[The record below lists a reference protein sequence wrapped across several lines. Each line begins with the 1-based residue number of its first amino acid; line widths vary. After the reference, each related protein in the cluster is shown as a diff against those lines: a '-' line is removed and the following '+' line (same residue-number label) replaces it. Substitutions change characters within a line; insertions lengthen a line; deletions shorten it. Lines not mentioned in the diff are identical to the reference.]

1 MSNEESA
8 TKTTI
13 GPTIVIRGKLKSDED
28 LVVKGRIDAEITS
41 SRALYIENSGIVKA
55 NVDVRSLR
63 VNGILIG
70 NITASEKAEIA
81 SDGRVVGD
89 IKAPKLIIAD
99 GAAFRGRVEM
109 STFDER
115 PGGSRAPA
123 GTGGSRAPAVTSG
136 SRAPAVTGDSRA
148 PAGTD
153 DSAASTAARKPAPVT
168 ADGDSQP
175 RRTGKTPG
183 SDGDGKRVAAE
194 ASATPPDAGPKPG
207 ELAD

>member
-115 PGGSRAPA
+115 Q
-123 GTGGSRAPAVTSG
+123 
-136 SRAPAVTGDSRA
+136 GDSRA
-148 PAGTD
+148 PAGTGDTRAPASTD
-153 DSAASTAARKPAPVT
+153 DSAARTAARKPAPAT
-168 ADGDSQP
+168 ADGDPQP
-175 RRTGKTPG
+175 RRAGKTPG
-183 SDGDGKRVAAE
+183 SDGDGKRVATE

-207 ELAD
+207 EPAGKPGTSSNT